1 VNFVILDEH
10 KKYRFNGELF
20 RHEDGIYYVV
30 FPYNAQEEFGSTG
43 KIKIKAQIDGQMVR
57 KSLVPKGQGTHWLA
71 VTMDVRM
78 AIGKGDGDTV
88 DIELEADNEP
98 RIVPLPEDLEWLLD
112 NEPDMKALFLKQAY
126 STQLFF
132 ATWIAQTKDPDA
144 RVARI
149 NHLFYRLRQMKP

>member
-1 VNFVILDEH
+1 MSELKRYSFS
-10 KKYRFNGELF
+10 GEMYQNKDKLVYI
-20 RHEDGIYYVV
+20 D
-30 FPYNAQEEFGSTG
+30 FPYDAVREFGTAG
-43 KIKIKAQIDGQMVR
+43 KIKIKAWIDGQMVR
-57 KSLVPKGQGTHWLA
+57 KSLVPKGNGVHRLA

-132 ATWIAQTKDPDA
+132 ANWIAQTKDPDA

>member
-1 VNFVILDEH
+1 MSELKRYSFS
-10 KKYRFNGELF
+10 GEMYQNKDKLVYI
-20 RHEDGIYYVV
+20 D
-30 FPYNAQEEFGSTG
+30 FPYDAVREFGTAG
-43 KIKIKAQIDGQMVR
+43 KIKIKAWIDGQMVR
-57 KSLVPKGQGTHWLA
+57 KSLVPKGQGTHRLA

-132 ATWIAQTKDPDA
+132 ANWIAQTKDPDA

>member
-1 VNFVILDEH
+1 MYQNKDKLVYID
-10 KKYRFNGELF
+10 
-20 RHEDGIYYVV
+20 
-30 FPYNAQEEFGSTG
+30 FPYDAVREFGTAG
-43 KIKIKAQIDGQMVR
+43 KIKIKAWIDGQMVR

-112 NEPDMKALFLKQAY
+112 NEPDMKVLFLKQAY

-132 ATWIAQTKDPDA
+132 ANWIAQTKDPDA

>member
-1 VNFVILDEH
+1 MYQNKDKLVYID
-10 KKYRFNGELF
+10 
-20 RHEDGIYYVV
+20 
-30 FPYNAQEEFGSTG
+30 FPYDAVREFGTAG
-43 KIKIKAQIDGQMVR
+43 KIKIKAWIDGQMVR
-57 KSLVPKGQGTHWLA
+57 KSLVPKGQGTHRLA

-132 ATWIAQTKDPDA
+132 ANWIAQTKDPDA

>member
-1 VNFVILDEH
+1 MYQNKDKLVYID
-10 KKYRFNGELF
+10 
-20 RHEDGIYYVV
+20 
-30 FPYNAQEEFGSTG
+30 FPYDAVREFGTAG
-43 KIKIKAQIDGQMVR
+43 KIKIKAWIDGQMVR

-132 ATWIAQTKDPDA
+132 ANWIAQTKDPDA

>member
-1 VNFVILDEH
+1 MYQNKDKLVYID
-10 KKYRFNGELF
+10 
-20 RHEDGIYYVV
+20 
-30 FPYNAQEEFGSTG
+30 FPYDAVREFGTAG
-43 KIKIKAQIDGQMVR
+43 KIKIKAWIDGQMVR
-57 KSLVPKGQGTHWLA
+57 KSLVPKGNGVHRLA

>member
-1 VNFVILDEH
+1 MSELKRYSFS
-10 KKYRFNGELF
+10 GEMYQNKDKLVYI
-20 RHEDGIYYVV
+20 D
-30 FPYNAQEEFGSTG
+30 FPYDAVREFGTAG
-43 KIKIKAQIDGQMVR
+43 KIKIKAWIDGQMVR
-57 KSLVPKGQGTHWLA
+57 KSLVPKGNGVHRLA

>member
-1 VNFVILDEH
+1 MYQNKDKLVYID
-10 KKYRFNGELF
+10 
-20 RHEDGIYYVV
+20 
-30 FPYNAQEEFGSTG
+30 FPYDAVREFGTAG
-43 KIKIKAQIDGQMVR
+43 KIKIKAWIDGQMVR
-57 KSLVPKGQGTHWLA
+57 KSLVPKGNGVHRLA

-132 ATWIAQTKDPDA
+132 ANWIAQTKDPDA

>member
-1 VNFVILDEH
+1 MYQNKDKLVYID
-10 KKYRFNGELF
+10 
-20 RHEDGIYYVV
+20 
-30 FPYNAQEEFGSTG
+30 FPYDAVREFGTAG
-43 KIKIKAQIDGQMVR
+43 KIKIKAWIDGQMVR
-57 KSLVPKGQGTHWLA
+57 KSLVPKGNGVHRLA

-98 RIVPLPEDLEWLLD
+98 RIVPLPDDLEWLLD

-132 ATWIAQTKDPDA
+132 ANWIAQTKDPDA